1 MLYRRRIRCTEC
13 GGSGRC
19 SGCQGSGVNCSL
31 SDSEPQ
37 CRACHG
43 SSFCPACN
51 GSGSQ
56 ASPDLMDFSVSLR
69 FALTAIIGF
78 ILYEILIG
86 NVPVLIGR
94 SGPALPNVIAQPI
107 AIGFSCVALWWI
119 WKDVKRSDF
128 KIPKEGERTSLFGD
142 GDGASADAQHPR
154 TEATPDEHRR

>member
-1 MLYRRRIRCTEC
+1 MLGGHPTRCAEC

-19 SGCQGSGVNCSL
+19 PECQGSGVNCSL
-31 SDSEPQ
+31 SDGEPR

-43 SSFCPACN
+43 SSFCPACD

-56 ASPDLMDFSVSLR
+56 ASPDPLDFSVSVR
-69 FALTAIIGF
+69 FLLTAIIGF
-78 ILYEILIG
+78 VLYEILIG

-94 SGPALPNVIAQPI
+94 GGPALPSVVAQPS

-128 KIPKEGERTSLFGD
+128 KSPKEGELTSLFGD
-142 GDGASADAQHPR
+142 GDGASADSQHPR
-154 TEATPDEHRR
+154 AEATPDEHPR